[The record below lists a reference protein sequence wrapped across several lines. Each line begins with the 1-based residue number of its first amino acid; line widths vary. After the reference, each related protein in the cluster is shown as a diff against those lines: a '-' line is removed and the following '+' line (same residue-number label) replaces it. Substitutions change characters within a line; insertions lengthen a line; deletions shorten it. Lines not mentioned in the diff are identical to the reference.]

1 LIYISYGMD
10 VIMLH
15 DVSLITTLSYNS
27 RDQIS
32 CLLDFLFLYILQV
45 ILFYYYYKYYLL
57 PPVTRLLTG
66 IQAELRHYGYCYQVM
81 TIKLI
86 IM

>member
-32 CLLDFLFLYILQV
+32 FFARFFIFIHIASDSFLL
-45 ILFYYYYKYYLL
+45 LL
-57 PPVTRLLTG
+57 LVLSIATSDPAVN
-66 IQAELRHYGYCYQVM
+66 RHPG
-81 TIKLI
+81 
-86 IM
+86 